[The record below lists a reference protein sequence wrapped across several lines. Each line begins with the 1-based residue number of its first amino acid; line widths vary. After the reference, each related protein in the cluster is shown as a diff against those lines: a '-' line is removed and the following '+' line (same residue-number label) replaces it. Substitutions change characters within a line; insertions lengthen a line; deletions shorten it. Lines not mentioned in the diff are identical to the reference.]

1 MVFSFLTFSQ
11 NIEAVSAI
19 ILLLIS
25 FLALETVFR
34 NMWIM
39 LFGLAV
45 MMLIIGKCFSLRSAL
60 FKRKG
65 FRA

>member
-45 MMLIIGKCFSLRSAL
+45 MMLIIGKRLSPRSAL
-60 FKRKG
+60 FE
-65 FRA
+65 